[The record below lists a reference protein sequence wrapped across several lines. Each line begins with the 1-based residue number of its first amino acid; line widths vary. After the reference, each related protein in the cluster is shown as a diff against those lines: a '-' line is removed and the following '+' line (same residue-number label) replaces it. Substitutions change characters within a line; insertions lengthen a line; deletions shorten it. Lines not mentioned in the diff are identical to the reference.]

1 MSAASL
7 LHHPASTLH
16 HAYTLGIH
24 ATTTPPPLLHL
35 PPCLHLTACPA
46 HDCLQ
51 VMSSG
56 MTSST
61 ARHSDAACE
70 GSFREDLV
78 GLRPL
83 GRCAYMARPNFGL
96 LEVDWQQGV
105 VSLSVRG
112 EEGGG
117 VAAGHDGSRQEVRFS
132 LGDCSLIK

>member
-1 MSAASL
+1 MRL
-7 LHHPASTLH
+7 LRLPPCCA
-16 HAYTLGIH
+16 
-24 ATTTPPPLLHL
+24 PPLLR
-35 PPCLHLTACPA
+35 LTSCPV
-46 HDCLQ
+46 HHCLQ

-61 ARHSDAACE
+61 AHHSDAACE

-83 GRCAYMARPNFGL
+83 GSCAYMAQPNFAL

-105 VSLSVRG
+105 VSLSVRR
-112 EEGGG
+112 EEGGE